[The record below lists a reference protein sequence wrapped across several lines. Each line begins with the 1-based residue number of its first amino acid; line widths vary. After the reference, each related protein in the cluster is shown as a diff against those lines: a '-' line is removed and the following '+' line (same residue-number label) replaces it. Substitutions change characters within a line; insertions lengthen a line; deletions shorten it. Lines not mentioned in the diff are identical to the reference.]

1 MKSKNEIKDF
11 DKWLELSREE
21 KILNLFDCPSSWRRK
36 QVQYLWG
43 TDAVGYGDWAQ
54 IPSDIAW
61 SEIAK
66 VICNGN
72 CRCSV
77 TMKMKRE
84 YISQINL
91 DEFHELLGQVNKPG
105 EFCHI
110 DPDYADREFWAFSSW
125 RNTNFFGG
133 KEYVFTVE
141 KFDENTLLFMLC
153 TRRGSHGD
161 EDGFGVEPDMWTSAL
176 FDFNG
181 NIVRPFLPGIIAL
194 DD

>member
-1 MKSKNEIKDF
+1 MKSKNEIEDF
-11 DKWLELSREE
+11 DQWLKLSREE
-21 KILNLFDCPSSWRRK
+21 KILNLFDCPPSWRRK

-43 TDAVGYGDWAQ
+43 ADAVGYGDWVR
-54 IPSDIAW
+54 IPSDVAW

-66 VICNGN
+66 VTSVEN

-105 EFCHI
+105 EFCRI
-110 DPDYADREFWAFSSW
+110 DPDYADREFWAFCSW

-153 TRRGSHGD
+153 TCRGSYGD

-181 NIVRPFLPGIIAL
+181 NIVRPFQPGIIAL